1 LIGISP
7 IENQYNNQ
15 VKIVRTGDE
24 NVFADAHKVMAGPAL
39 HAALDPLS
47 TIGYYDCLF
56 FLASNDFVVL

>member
-24 NVFADAHKVMAGPAL
+24 NVFADAHKGSGWPG
-39 HAALDPLS
+39 AARRNRS
-47 TIGYYDCLF
+47 FIYD
-56 FLASNDFVVL
+56 